1 MFTGLRQ
8 LGIIIAAIALVLL
21 GLIFIPRRRRVFER
35 LLGIDYPLGENS
47 LESSLGLGN
56 LQHASAEGL
65 YEAVTSDD
73 CDLFGGDEKGGIS
86 LGDGPPRGR
95 PHQKKPHA

>member
-8 LGIIIAAIALVLL
+8 RGVIIAANALVHL
-21 GLIFIPRRRRVFER
+21 GLIFMPRRRRVFER

-65 YEAVTSDD
+65 VYAVTCED
-73 CDLFGGDEKGGIS
+73 CVL
-86 LGDGPPRGR
+86 L
-95 PHQKKPHA
+95 